1 MPTNT
6 PVFQPSR
13 DADLLAWS
21 VNFSTKIT
29 ATPTAYGL
37 TSIQA
42 GGYAALHTAFAT
54 AYATATNP
62 NTNSKQATAAK
73 DQAKAALLTA
83 RNGAKELVRV
93 VQAFPTITNAQRTEL
108 GLRIPSASPTPIP
121 APASAPEF
129 SIVST
134 IGRTVRVRLRD
145 IDNPDRRG
153 KPVGAEGAT
162 VLMYVGEAAP
172 TSTPDAPT
180 SAPTSIPPADP
191 SAWVFLVN
199 TSKTLIDLDIPAN
212 VAAGAKV
219 WLTAFWFNNRKQTGP
234 AATPQSTRISDGLA
248 QAA

>member
-1 MPTNT
+1 MPANT

-13 DADLLAWS
+13 EADLLAWS
-21 VNFSTKIT
+21 VNFSAKIT

-42 GGYAALHTAFAT
+42 GGYAALHTAFAN

-62 NTNSKQATAAK
+62 NTNSKQSTAAK
-73 DQAKAALLTA
+73 DQAKATLLTA

-93 VQAFPTITNAQRTEL
+93 VQAFPTITNAQRVEL
-108 GLRIPSASPTPIP
+108 GLRIPDASPTPIP
-121 APASAPEF
+121 PPTSVPEF

-134 IGRTVRVRLRD
+134 MGRTVRVRLRD

-153 KPVGAEGAT
+153 KPVGVVGAT
-162 VLMYVGEAAP
+162 VLLFVGETP
-172 TSTPDAPT
+172 TSPV
-180 SAPTSIPPADP
+180 PPADP

-199 TSKTLIDLDIPAN
+199 TSKTIVDLDIPAS
-212 VAAGAKV
+212 VPAGAKL
-219 WLTAFWFNNRKQTGP
+219 WLTAFWFNNRKQASP